1 MFKNNDKYFLYYKNQ
16 KNLLKIINYKNN
28 TFNLSKNISLKPSP
42 PIITNPT
49 TPIPSPPS
57 PSVPIPIPPH
67 AKGLENI
74 GATCY
79 MNATLQCLCH
89 VTSLIKYFQKSKVNN
104 YINSKNAPLAKSFSE
119 LLNILWSETYETY
132 YAPHNFKNLIS
143 NLNPL
148 FKGIQANDS
157 KDLIIFIYETLHKE
171 LNNPTSNNL
180 YLNNINNQNIPAE
193 LKLFRQ
199 NYFSQ
204 NNSIMTKT
212 FYCEQSSNL
221 TCCSCNLNKVSFNII
236 NFLIFPLEK
245 IRLYLK
251 KEIHKDLQV

>member
-1 MFKNNDKYFLYYKNQ
+1 M
-16 KNLLKIINYKNN
+16 
-28 TFNLSKNISLKPSP
+28 
-42 PIITNPT
+42 
-49 TPIPSPPS
+49 
-57 PSVPIPIPPH
+57 
-67 AKGLENI
+67 
-74 GATCY
+74 
-79 MNATLQCLCH
+79 
-89 VTSLIKYFQKSKVNN
+89 
-104 YINSKNAPLAKSFSE
+104 
-119 LLNILWSETYETY
+119 
-132 YAPHNFKNLIS
+132 IS

-157 KDLIIFIYETLHKE
+157 KDLIIFIYETLHNV
-171 LNNPTSNNL
+171 LNNRTSNNI
-180 YLNNINNQNIPAE
+180 YLNNINNQHIPAE

-221 TCCSCNLNKVSFNII
+221 TCFSCNYNKVSFNTI